1 MLNTEINRRSQNS
14 LLLTT
19 LLLILVTIAISI
31 TTSLI
36 SLKSILVNKDI
47 QDLKNEIILLKGDFR
62 KNHK

>member
-36 SLKSILVNKDI
+36 SLKSISVNKDI